1 MRFVNISTKSLQ
13 ITKGLAHT
21 HFFDKDARLSTNFS
35 YSKRW
40 TDSKLKS
47 KKKRMTQNSGPKN
60 TMTEDANCKNLKKMG
75 NEDWLLSYCIIFIPY
90 HFISSYADVR
100 LSMWVY
106 SYMAWLKVLTFTCVD
121 YWEGFWGL
129 LHTRGLQFC
138 RNI

>member
-1 MRFVNISTKSLQ
+1 MLIFQQNPYRSPRGLHTGISLTRILVQTQTSVTQKNGMIQ
-13 ITKGLAHT
+13 
-21 HFFDKDARLSTNFS
+21 N
-35 YSKRW
+35 W
-40 TDSKLKS
+40 NQ
-47 KKKRMTQNSGPKN
+47 KKKKKNYPKLRPKN